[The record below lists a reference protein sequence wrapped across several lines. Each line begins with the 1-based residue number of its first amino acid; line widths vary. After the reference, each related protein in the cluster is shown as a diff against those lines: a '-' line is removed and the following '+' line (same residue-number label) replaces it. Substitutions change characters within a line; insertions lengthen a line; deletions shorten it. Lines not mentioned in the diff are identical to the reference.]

1 MVASREETWEV
12 LKSVN
17 KGRATR
23 SDPDFLLAVMNIELV
38 VILYVKVLFLCRKG
52 SRKKQG
58 KTGEWVYLGCLIK
71 YTCRLFLLVSKL
83 CIVLKMII
91 VVIVVV
97 DDDDDD
103 DEDDDEDENNDDDL
117 GLSIY

>member
-1 MVASREETWEV
+1 M
-12 LKSVN
+12 
-17 KGRATR
+17 
-23 SDPDFLLAVMNIELV
+23 
-38 VILYVKVLFLCRKG
+38 
-52 SRKKQG
+52 
-58 KTGEWVYLGCLIK
+58 GCLIK

-83 CIVLKMII
+83 CIVLKMIN

-103 DEDDDEDENNDDDL
+103 DDDDEDENNNDDL